1 MSERSDKSSKR
12 KWIFRGVGAAVVL
25 AIIGFV
31 GVPYVY
37 VHFINKP
44 APRLS
49 FDQLDAEAGSSDSA
63 DTSAA
68 AADVASSEA
77 STSDGSAAVPVAD
90 TASEDASGAWAV
102 SEGSAV
108 GYRVKEEL
116 SGQATEGV
124 GRTST
129 VEGSITVSEGK
140 LASAEFSVDVASM
153 KSDSSRRD
161 SQFTGRIM
169 NTEEFPVA
177 SFASTSTP
185 DVVLQADGA
194 TTSATVD
201 GVLTLHGVEKTV
213 TVTVEMRKVDDSVQ
227 LQGSI
232 PVTFADYDIDNPS
245 IGPVKTGDTG
255 EIEFLLIMKRA
266 A

>member
-1 MSERSDKSSKR
+1 MAERSSKR
-12 KWIFRGVGAAVVL
+12 KWIFRGAAAAVLL
-25 AIIGFV
+25 AVV
-31 GVPYVY
+31 GLVGIPYVY

-44 APRLS
+44 APRLT
-49 FDQLDAEAGSSDSA
+49 FDQLDAEAAKSSDSTAATTDATSGSSA
-63 DTSAA
+63 DDAA
-68 AADVASSEA
+68 GTWTVA
-77 STSDGSAAVPVAD
+77 
-90 TASEDASGAWAV
+90 
-102 SEGSAV
+102 EGSEV
-108 GYRVKEEL
+108 GYRVKEEI

-129 VEGSITVSEGK
+129 VEGSLTVADGK
-140 LASAEFSVDVASM
+140 LATAEFSVDVASL

-177 SFASTSTP
+177 SFASSSTP
-185 DVVLQADGA
+185 EVSLPGDGT
-194 TTSATVD
+194 TTSASVD

-213 TVTVEMRKVDDSVQ
+213 TVTVQMRKVDDTVQ

-232 PVTFADYDIDNPS
+232 PVTFADYGIDNPS

-255 EIEFLLIMKRA
+255 EIEFLLTMKRT
-266 A
+266 